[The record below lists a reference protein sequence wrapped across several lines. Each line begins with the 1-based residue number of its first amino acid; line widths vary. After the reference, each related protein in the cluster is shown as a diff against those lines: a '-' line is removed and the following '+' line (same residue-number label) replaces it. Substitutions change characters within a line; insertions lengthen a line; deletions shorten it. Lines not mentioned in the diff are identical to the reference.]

1 MQNQNQGGQSQT
13 SQGQNQPMDWQSP
26 NNGGRMQETQ
36 TPAGQN
42 TENVRPEVEN
52 PQPVRKEEEPIVA
65 DSMKDAGR
73 EYNQDNDNRNVAN
86 TGTTTSNSDYR
97 DSNVGFRQ
105 NDEGRDAMRNQSQ
118 KPSMAS
124 EDKEWRDQQM
134 DSKS

>member
-1 MQNQNQGGQSQT
+1 
-13 SQGQNQPMDWQSP
+13 
-26 NNGGRMQETQ
+26 MQETQ

-42 TENVRPEVEN
+42 TENIQPEIEN

-65 DSMKDAGR
+65 DSMKSADR
-73 EYNQDNDNRNVAN
+73 EYTQGNDNRNVAN
-86 TGTTTSNSDYR
+86 TGTTTANSDYK
-97 DSNVGFRQ
+97 DSNVGFRPE
-105 NDEGRDAMRNQSQ
+105 NGGSDNMRNESQ